1 MKKYRTLRDILIPAG
16 TEVTAEMP
24 HKTQHYTE
32 SAVVTIEVTR
42 DIAAEWRMDL
52 EEAIEAELIEEA
64 K

>member
-1 MKKYRTLRDILIPAG
+1 
-16 TEVTAEMP
+16 MP